1 MTRRKQAPQQ
11 LTAFSGVS
19 AVYLVLLLTFF
30 LFYVG
35 GDGYLSILKHKY
47 DVFNWISAAYIV
59 VMLLLPLEYLLISE
73 KKTFRL
79 RDVVSNN
86 SWSQRL
92 IAAYLL
98 LTIVSA
104 LLSPHQDLVW
114 FGGDR
119 HEGAVTIGLSCLCFL
134 LLSKTARPARWL
146 IDLCAVAVLLE
157 SVLCILQLSGRN
169 PFALYPHGLTYYDA
183 DVKYSGAFLSTIGNV
198 DFLGAF
204 FCITIPILWS
214 SLFVLKDRRRW
225 LYVPVVMT
233 ALYVVVKMEVML
245 CWLGLALGAVVTLF
259 LLADGS
265 RTLRWA
271 LFAGLCLLGASAL
284 VLIWFVDL
292 PMKLPHEIHLLLH
305 GSADFSLDSGRL
317 RIWRDVLARVP
328 EHFWF
333 GTGPDTMRCSDIAPF
348 THFDEALQIQR
359 VGKIDAAH
367 NEYLNILYHQ
377 GIFALLAYVGALASA
392 LATGLKQCGKDPRL
406 KLLIPA
412 FSAYLIQAVF
422 NISMFVSAPFFWAV
436 FAMICGLINEKTKF
450 NERGERKQS

>member
-1 MTRRKQAPQQ
+1 MARRKQASQQ
-11 LTAFSGVS
+11 PTAFSGAS

-79 RDVVSNN
+79 RDVVSNT

-146 IDLCAVAVLLE
+146 IDLCSVAVLLE

-214 SLFVLKDRRRW
+214 SLFVLTS
-225 LYVPVVMT
+225 P
-233 ALYVVVKMEVML
+233 
-245 CWLGLALGAVVTLF
+245 
-259 LLADGS
+259 
-265 RTLRWA
+265 
-271 LFAGLCLLGASAL
+271 
-284 VLIWFVDL
+284 
-292 PMKLPHEIHLLLH
+292 
-305 GSADFSLDSGRL
+305 
-317 RIWRDVLARVP
+317 
-328 EHFWF
+328 
-333 GTGPDTMRCSDIAPF
+333 
-348 THFDEALQIQR
+348 
-359 VGKIDAAH
+359 
-367 NEYLNILYHQ
+367 
-377 GIFALLAYVGALASA
+377 
-392 LATGLKQCGKDPRL
+392 
-406 KLLIPA
+406 
-412 FSAYLIQAVF
+412 
-422 NISMFVSAPFFWAV
+422 
-436 FAMICGLINEKTKF
+436 
-450 NERGERKQS
+450 